1 MNRTFE
7 KKYLFSGKLVLKTGL
22 HIGGGQTIFS
32 TSDSPVIRTPD
43 GKPFI
48 PGSSLKGA
56 FRSTVEK
63 LAPLTGVWSC
73 GLSDMPVKVGQEEKQ
88 KQCIGAQGKAQD
100 DFNKARS
107 EANWTDEQLLDKIK
121 PKLCDTCK
129 LFGSPYT
136 ASKINFGD
144 LYTDEE
150 TDGVIQ
156 IRDGVAIDRDS
167 ERAVDNLLYNY
178 EVVAPELAFNL
189 RLTLDDPSEL
199 DLQLTCLGLSEFLSG
214 FGYIGGNR
222 SRGLGQCKIQE
233 FVIYS
238 LDLSGDEKAEKLLKY
253 LQGRTPAEKMD
264 SEDDPQTFV
273 NKKIEKL
280 VEDQVHA

>member
-7 KKYLFSGKLVLKTGL
+7 KKYLFSGRLVLKTGL

-63 LAPLTGVWSC
+63 LAPLAGVWSC
-73 GLSDMPVKVGQEEKQ
+73 GLSDMPVKVGETE

-107 EANWTDEQLLDKIK
+107 EANWTDQQLLDRLES
-121 PKLCDTCK
+121 KLCDTCK

-144 LYTDEE
+144 LYTDDDS
-150 TDGVIQ
+150 DGVIQ

-178 EVVAPELAFNL
+178 EVVAPELAFQL
-189 RLTLDDPSEL
+189 RITLDDPTKV
-199 DLQLTCLGLSEFLSG
+199 DLRLTCLGLSEFLSG
-214 FGYIGGNR
+214 FGYLGGKR
-222 SRGLGQCKIQE
+222 SRGLGQCEIQD
-233 FVIYS
+233 FAVYR
-238 LDLSGDEKAEKLLKY
+238 LDLTGQDRAEKILKY
-253 LQGRTPAEKMD
+253 LQGRTPDKKMD
-264 SEDDPQTFV
+264 SVDNPQSFI
-273 NKKIEKL
+273 NAEINKL
-280 VEDQVHA
+280 VEGQVHA